1 MQTIQIFY
9 ACDRDLSNLVRR
21 LEHDSLIFI
30 EWFESNYMKL
40 NESKCHFL
48 LSGHKYEHCFVNI
61 GKEKIWESYSEKILG
76 ITIDRDLN
84 FKGQIEKI
92 LSKAGGKLTAL
103 GRLSHILPF
112 SKMKLL
118 LESFVKSQFSY
129 CPLVWMFS
137 NRAMNAR
144 INKLQERSLRILY
157 KDDESTFEELLVK
170 DNSITVHDQ
179 NIKLL
184 ALEMF
189 KVKNDIQPNVL
200 GRFVTQ
206 YEHNY
211 NTRQNTQFLREKVN
225 STTYGLESI
234 RILGPK
240 IWELLPQSMKL
251 IDNINLFKDKIK
263 RWKVEDCPCK
273 LCKVYVQGVGYL

>member
-1 MQTIQIFY
+1 MRVNVTFFY
-9 ACDRDLSNLVRR
+9 LV
-21 LEHDSLIFI
+21 INTNI
-30 EWFESNYMKL
+30 
-40 NESKCHFL
+40 
-48 LSGHKYEHCFVNI
+48 VI
-61 GKEKIWESYSEKILG
+61 GKENIWESYSEKILG

-157 KDDESTFEELLVK
+157 RDDESTFEELLVK

-263 RWKVEDCPCK
+263 KWKVENCPCK